1 MLSIKSVLLV
11 AAGGAFGASLRFMLS
26 SLFSHSTFPYA
37 TLLINVLGSFCLAAV
52 FAYCGK
58 NEAALYSTIK
68 LFVATG
74 VCGGFTT
81 FSTFSAENVELLKQ
95 QQYGLFFAY
104 VMLSVAGGIG
114 AFLLGYKLFNAN
126 V

>member
-1 MLSIKSVLLV
+1 MLSIKNVLLV
-11 AAGGAFGASLRFMLS
+11 AAGGAIGASLRFVLS
-26 SLFSHSTFPYA
+26 CLFSNTTFPYT
-37 TLLINVLGSFCLAAV
+37 TLAINILGSFCIAAV

-58 NEAALYSTIK
+58 NEAAFYSTIK

-74 VCGGFTT
+74 ICGGFTT

-95 QQYGLFFAY
+95 QQYGLFFVY
-104 VMLSVAGGIG
+104 VLLSVMGGIG
-114 AFLLGYKLFNAN
+114 AFLLGYKLFAAN